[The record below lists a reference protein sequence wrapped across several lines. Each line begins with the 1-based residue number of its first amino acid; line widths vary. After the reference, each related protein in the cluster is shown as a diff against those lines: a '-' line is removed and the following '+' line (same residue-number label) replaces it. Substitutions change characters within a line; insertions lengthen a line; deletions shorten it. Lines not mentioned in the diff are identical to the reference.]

1 MCIFIS
7 DGLEL
12 LGYYDALYQLIEDT
26 YTTNNNTAVSLVV
39 HSMGG
44 PITTYFLTHIA
55 KPDWKS
61 SRIKQFIS
69 LSGVFG
75 GSVKAIKGLVS
86 GDSFVDFIKPTI
98 LRKAQRTFPS
108 QIWLLPSPKLWDSQE
123 IIFSQPKKNYTAHD
137 IKSLFVDMNYTDG
150 LRILTEV
157 QNLTSDF
164 PAPNVVHY
172 CFYGN
177 NVSTVSSIT
186 QNSFPDGELQMK
198 NGNGDGTVNIRSLK
212 SCSLWSGKQEQ
223 PVILKGFDGVEHAE
237 IVMNQEVFKSIEE
250 LVITN

>member
-1 MCIFIS
+1 M
-7 DGLEL
+7 
-12 LGYYDALYQLIEDT
+12 LYQLIEDT
-26 YTTNNNTAVSLVV
+26 YTANNNTPVSLVA

-61 SRIKQFIS
+61 SRIKQYIS

-75 GSVKAIKGLVS
+75 GSVRAIKGLIS
-86 GDSFVDFIKPTI
+86 GDSFRNFIKPLV

-108 QIWLLPSPKLWDSQE
+108 QIWLLPSLRLWDSQE

-137 IKSLFVDMNYTDG
+137 MKSLFVDMNYTDG

-177 NVSTVSSIT
+177 NVPTISLMT
-186 QNSFPDGELQMK
+186 QHSFPDGELQTK

-212 SCSLWSGKQEQ
+212 SCSLWSDKQSQ
-223 PVILKGFDGVEHAE
+223 PVILKAFDGLDHIE
-237 IVMNQEVFKSIEE
+237 IVMKQEVLKSIEE